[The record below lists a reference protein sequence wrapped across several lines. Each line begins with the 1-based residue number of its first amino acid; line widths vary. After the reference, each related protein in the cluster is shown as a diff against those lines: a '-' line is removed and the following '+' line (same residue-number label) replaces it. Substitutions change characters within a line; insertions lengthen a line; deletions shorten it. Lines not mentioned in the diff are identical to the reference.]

1 VQPQGLN
8 VAPNGIS
15 VVPTGTSIAPVG
27 KSTAPVDIAYAPVD
41 IDLDPDHKDK
51 DDDHDHEHGDHD
63 HDHGSGGSGDASPDS
78 DIPPPPGRRLLSTQ
92 SPFTPGKLHIMPD
105 PLDLSNEFPADYRN
119 WAAVLSQVLLKKE
132 GNADAASSAL
142 ARVMLDAHGSL
153 AKAADGEPFLPR
165 FHLTDPVFLGKGPG
179 SGLPPMEATKFDSS
193 ASFVNFAPCVLS
205 EGYTGLSA
213 EAVGLSIDPALVSI
227 SAALSSNEI
236 VGLNLNPNLIFLSVS
251 KRGVDD
257 AA

>member
-1 VQPQGLN
+1 MSPLGSNVQPQGLN
-8 VAPNGIS
+8 IAPNGIS
-15 VVPTGTSIAPVG
+15 VVPTGTSIAPAG
-27 KSTAPVDIAYAPVD
+27 KVTAPVDIAYAPVD
-41 IDLDPDHKDK
+41 IDLNPDEK
-51 DDDHDHEHGDHD
+51 EEDHD
-63 HDHGSGGSGDASPDS
+63 HDHSSGGSGDASPNT

-132 GNADAASSAL
+132 GDADAASSAL

-153 AKAADGEPFLPR
+153 AKAANGEPFLPR

-213 EAVGLSIDPALVSI
+213 DAVGLSISPALVSI
-227 SAALSSNEI
+227 SAALASNEI
-236 VGLNLNPNLIFLSVS
+236 VGLNLNPNLIFLSVRT
-251 KRGVDD
+251 KEWR
-257 AA
+257 